1 MGCQYQEYIII
12 IMKNAIHWAHVGNES
27 GKSYPFPPTFEAN
40 NNEQN
45 LAITDGVV
53 LTTYGVINQDQ

>member
-1 MGCQYQEYIII
+1 
-12 IMKNAIHWAHVGNES
+12 MKNAIHWAHVGNES